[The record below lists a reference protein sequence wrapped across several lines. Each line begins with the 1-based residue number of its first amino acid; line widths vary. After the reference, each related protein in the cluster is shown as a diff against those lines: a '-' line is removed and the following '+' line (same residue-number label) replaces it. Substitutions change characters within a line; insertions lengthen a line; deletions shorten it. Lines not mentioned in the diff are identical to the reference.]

1 MMRRPILGTVA
12 ALAIA
17 PVHAPA
23 AQADAALL
31 SKSWDEIVAQAKE
44 EGEVTWFVWYFEP
57 EFRAIVADFEA
68 EYGIAVTI
76 PDVNSADDVL
86 NKVIAEQGLE
96 ATDVDLMAMGGSTAL
111 RIDPS
116 ALFLGPYLP
125 VLPDAEARNDL
136 IEGGNWLGY
145 AVQFWGNQTGIGYD
159 PDRVTEAELP
169 QTVEDLQAWMSANP
183 GMFGFNF
190 ENGGSGPS
198 LIHNVARNLLGI
210 TMDSTVAETPDLQPV
225 YDWFIE
231 NEDNYVITASNADS
245 ITRMNAGEFSMI
257 AVWEDHIGGLIRR
270 GEVADR
276 FKVYVP
282 EFGMNGGGNVVAIP
296 KNAKNPAAALVLAE
310 WLSSAA
316 IQTRFNAEFGTAPAN
331 DGADS
336 SFALIPLED
345 RANQTLWG
353 PPLPSGDVVPAMIEN
368 VFQR

>member
-1 MMRRPILGTVA
+1 MLHKLILGTTA
-12 ALAIA
+12 ALALA
-17 PVHAPA
+17 TA
-23 AQADAALL
+23 AQADATLL
-31 SKSWDEIVAQAKE
+31 SKSWDDIVAQAKQ
-44 EGEVTWFVWYFEP
+44 EGQVTWYVWYFEP

-68 EYGIAVTI
+68 AYGITVTI

-86 NKVIAEQGLE
+86 NKVIAEQGLD
-96 ATDVDLMAMGGSTAL
+96 ATDVDLIAMGGATAL
-111 RIDPS
+111 RIDP
-116 ALFLGPYLP
+116 AELFMGPFLP
-125 VLPDAEARNDL
+125 TLPEAGARNDK
-136 IEGGNWLGY
+136 IEGGNWQGY
-145 AVQFWGNQTGIGYD
+145 AVQYWGNQTGIGYD
-159 PDRVTEAELP
+159 PTRVTAEELP
-169 QTVEDLQAWMSANP
+169 QSIEDLQAWMAANP

-198 LIHNVARNLLGI
+198 LIHNVARNILGI

-276 FKVYVP
+276 FQVYVP

-296 KNAKNPAAALVLAE
+296 QNAANPAAALVLAE
-310 WLSSAA
+310 WLSSPEV
-316 IQTRFNAEFGTAPAN
+316 QTRFNAEFGTAPAN
-331 DGADS
+331 ANADS
-336 SFALIPLED
+336 SYALIPAED
-345 RANQTLWG
+345 RANQTVWG
-353 PPLPSGDVVPAMIEN
+353 APLASGDVVPAVIEN

>member
-1 MMRRPILGTVA
+1 MLHKLILGTTA
-12 ALAIA
+12 ALALA
-17 PVHAPA
+17 TA
-23 AQADAALL
+23 AQADEALL
-31 SKSWDEIVAQAKE
+31 SMNWDDIVAQARE
-44 EGEVTWFVWYFEP
+44 EGQVTWYVWYFEP
-57 EFRAIVADFEA
+57 EFRAIVADFES
-68 EYGIAVTI
+68 EYGITVTI
-76 PDVNSADDVL
+76 PDVNAADDVL
-86 NKVIAEQGLE
+86 NKIIAEQGLD
-96 ATDVDLMAMGGSTAL
+96 ATEVDLIAMGGSTAL
-111 RIDPS
+111 RIDPTE
-116 ALFLGPYLP
+116 LFMGPFLP
-125 VLPDAEARNDL
+125 VLPEAAARRDK
-136 IEGGNWLGY
+136 IEGGDWQGH

-169 QTVEDLQAWMSANP
+169 QTIEQLEAWMAGNP

-198 LIHNVARNLLGI
+198 LIHNVARNILGV
-210 TMDSTVAETPDLQPV
+210 TMDSTVTETPDLQPV
-225 YDWFIE
+225 YDWFIA

-296 KNAKNPAAALVLAE
+296 RNAANPAAAMVLAE

-331 DGADS
+331 AGADA
-336 SFALIPLED
+336 SFALIPVAD
-345 RANQTLWG
+345 RANQTVWG
-353 PPLPSGDVVPAMIEN
+353 APLPSGDVVPAMIEN